1 MSGSWFVDFS
11 FICASSISVKKYLKC
26 IFKLSWSKNKKLRRV
41 PLKHTICYTTIKC
54 ILVLL
59 TDKRAKS
66 SVFSLFKL
74 FKTEHFCHNLEMK
87 YVKVSFKK
95 KNLKLQY
102 LPEIIV
108 VRYNNSLFLVL
119 SNLLT
124 NIFFTLINIRSFL

>member
-1 MSGSWFVDFS
+1 
-11 FICASSISVKKYLKC
+11 
-26 IFKLSWSKNKKLRRV
+26 
-41 PLKHTICYTTIKC
+41 
-54 ILVLL
+54 
-59 TDKRAKS
+59 
-66 SVFSLFKL
+66 
-74 FKTEHFCHNLEMK
+74 MK